1 MFKIP
6 ERIKSLRKEKEVTQ
20 RELAEAIGVQV
31 VSVQRFEYGSVRPS
45 LDTLVAIAD
54 YFGCSVDYLL
64 GRTNKKEINK

>member
-1 MFKIP
+1 MSIDYSHLF
-6 ERIKSLRKEKEVTQ
+6 ELMKEVTQ

>member
-64 GRTNKKEINK
+64 GRTDKKEINR